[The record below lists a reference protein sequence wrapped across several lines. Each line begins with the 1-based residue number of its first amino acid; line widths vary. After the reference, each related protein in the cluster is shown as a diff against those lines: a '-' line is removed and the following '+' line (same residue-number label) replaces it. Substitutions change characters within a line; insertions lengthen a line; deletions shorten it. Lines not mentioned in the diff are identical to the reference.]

1 MTRNPAKPIMRLA
14 VATSVIVASA
24 GCAQQGKVAGVPSLA
39 QTIAAMPKNLP
50 RAAGPELEPAIAAAR
65 AAVAAC
71 AARGVPV
78 SVLIADTV
86 GAPVV
91 MLSGNGAGFRSQLIA
106 QTKANIVAR
115 FHMPS
120 SQAAER
126 AKTDP
131 ELAAKAQADPEIGVL
146 RGGGLPVYRGGTLI
160 GIVAVS
166 GAGLAGDLTLD
177 DSCAQAA
184 VASLEGR

>member
-1 MTRNPAKPIMRLA
+1 MRLA
-14 VATSVIVASA
+14 AIASTLGASA
-24 GCAQQGKVAGVPSLA
+24 GCSAQASIAGVPSLA
-39 QTIAAMPKNLP
+39 DTIAAMPKNLP
-50 RAAGPELEPAIAAAR
+50 RAAGPELEEAIAAAR

-71 AARGVPV
+71 AARGMPV
-78 SVLIADTV
+78 SVLITDSA
-86 GAPVV
+86 GSPVV
-91 MLSGNGAGFRSQLIA
+91 MFSGNGAGFRSQLIA

-120 SQAAER
+120 SQAAAR

>member
-1 MTRNPAKPIMRLA
+1 
-14 VATSVIVASA
+14 
-24 GCAQQGKVAGVPSLA
+24 
-39 QTIAAMPKNLP
+39 
-50 RAAGPELEPAIAAAR
+50 
-65 AAVAAC
+65 
-71 AARGVPV
+71 VPV

-86 GAPVV
+86 GAQVV

-120 SQAAER
+120 GEVAER
-126 AKTDP
+126 AKADP
-131 ELAAKAQADPEIGVL
+131 ALTAQAQADPGIGVL
-146 RGGGLPVYRGGTLI
+146 RGGGLPVYRGGALI

-177 DSCAQAA
+177 DRCARAG
-184 VASLEGR
+184 VASLQGE

>member
-1 MTRNPAKPIMRLA
+1 MCAGGRAEPF
-14 VATSVIVASA
+14 AS
-24 GCAQQGKVAGVPSLA
+24 AGVPSLA
-39 QTIAAMPKNLP
+39 ETIAAMPKNLP
-50 RAAGPELEPAIAAAR
+50 RAPGPELEPAIAAAR

-91 MLSGNGAGFRSQLIA
+91 MLSGGGAGFRSQLIA

-115 FHMPS
+115 FRMPS
-120 SQAAER
+120 GQAAER
-126 AKTDP
+126 AKADP
-131 ELAAKAQADPEIGVL
+131 TLAAQAQADPGIGVL
-146 RGGGLPVYRGGTLI
+146 RGGGLPVYRGGVLI

-184 VASLEGR
+184 VASLEGNRPNRHFFACPDAPGFSFA